1 MELKYRSADFEDLES
16 LVTLL
21 SNDPLGSKREDAS
34 VPLNSA
40 YIEAFDAIARE
51 SKQRITC
58 C

>member
-34 VPLNSA
+34 VA
-40 YIEAFDAIARE
+40 CVIVWA
-51 SKQRITC
+51 
-58 C
+58 